1 MNGIVLLGPISGAKE
16 GGGWDGSREEMV
28 QRSHIYSEILQ
39 NLLLISVLPSPPP
52 RPADIG
58 SELVSD
64 TQIAGHG
71 LRGTIPTFGL
81 HCGDQFDHGGL
92 VIINSNTAHS
102 PVDGTGHKLYSLAGL
117 TGFKVYIFKHDG
129 EDEFLVRIC
138 SVELC
143 IDVTS

>member
-1 MNGIVLLGPISGAKE
+1 MALYS
-16 GGGWDGSREEMV
+16 WDQSVERRRVVVGTALEKRWFNNHTFT
-28 QRSHIYSEILQ
+28 QRFFK

-71 LRGTIPTFGL
+71 LRGTIPTFSL

-102 PVDGTGHKLYSLAGL
+102 PVDGTGHKLYSLAGF

-129 EDEFLVRIC
+129 EDEFLV
-138 SVELC
+138 
-143 IDVTS
+143 